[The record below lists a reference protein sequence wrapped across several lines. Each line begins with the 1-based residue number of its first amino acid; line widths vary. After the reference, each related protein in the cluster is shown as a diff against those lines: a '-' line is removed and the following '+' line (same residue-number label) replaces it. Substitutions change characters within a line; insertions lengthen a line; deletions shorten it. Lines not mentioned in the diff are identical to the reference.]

1 MLPHRR
7 SLWGFAPPPFP
18 AISRKPAAYKRIV
31 LLLAAILLLVG
42 VSACGAGSPAP
53 RANPAA
59 AGGALPTTDS
69 PAGNAADAWYAVY
82 FTQPGSAQ
90 AQDYRGGPADA
101 LVEAI
106 DRARLSVE
114 VAAFDID
121 LWDVRDALLA
131 AHRRGISVRIVT
143 DRDSLE
149 TPEIAQLM
157 RAGVPLVSD
166 NQAGLMHHKFVI
178 IDRREVW
185 TGSMNLTV
193 NSAYRN
199 NDNLVRLRSADLAED
214 YLVEFNEMFVERR
227 FGRSSQPNTPHP
239 SLELQGTPLE
249 VYFSPEDGVATHLVD
264 LLRSARK
271 SIRILAYSFTSDDL
285 ADVVL
290 ERARQG
296 VGVTAVF
303 EAQQVASNTG
313 GEYQRLKQAGLDVRL
328 DGNPRNMHH
337 KVILIDDQIVIFG
350 SYNFTANAEMK
361 NDENLLVIHSPEIA
375 NQFLEEFKRIFDAAA
390 P

>member
-1 MLPHRR
+1 MPAPSQPALPRLPALTR
-7 SLWGFAPPPFP
+7 SIALFLAT
-18 AISRKPAAYKRIV
+18 V
-31 LLLAAILLLVG
+31 LLLAG
-42 VSACGAGSPAP
+42 VSACGAGSPAT
-53 RANPAA
+53 RVDQAAA
-59 AGGALPTTDS
+59 AGTLLTKDS
-69 PAGNAADAWYAVY
+69 PAANEADAWYAVY

-90 AQDYRGGPADA
+90 ARDYRGGPADA

-106 DRARLSVE
+106 DRARLSVD

-131 AHRRGISVRIVT
+131 AHRRGISVHIVT
-143 DRDSLE
+143 DQDSLE
-149 TPEIAQLM
+149 TPEIAELM

-166 NQAGLMHHKFVI
+166 NQDGLMHHKFVVV
-178 IDRREVW
+178 DRREVW

-199 NDNLVRLRSADLAED
+199 NDNLVRLRSAELAED

-239 SLELQGTPLE
+239 SLQLQGTPLE
-249 VYFSPEDGVATHLVD
+249 VYFSPEDGVSAHLVD

-285 ADVVL
+285 ADAVL
-290 ERARQG
+290 ERSRQG
-296 VGVTAVF
+296 VDVTGVF
-303 EAQQVASNTG
+303 EAQQAASNTG
-313 GEYQRLKQAGLDVRL
+313 GEYERLKQAGLDVRL

-337 KVILIDDQIVIFG
+337 KVILIDDQIVVFG
-350 SYNFTANAEMK
+350 SYNFTANAERK
-361 NDENLLVIHSPEIA
+361 NDENLLVIHNPDIA
-375 NQFLEEFKRIFDAAA
+375 SQFLEEFKRIFDAAA
-390 P
+390 R

>member
-1 MLPHRR
+1 MPPHRR
-7 SLWGFAPPPFP
+7 PLWGFAPPSFP
-18 AISRKPAAYKRIV
+18 AISRKPAAYRRIALFLAAV
-31 LLLAAILLLVG
+31 LLLAGL
-42 VSACGAGSPAP
+42 SACGAGEQASRGSLVAAP
-53 RANPAA
+53 VSSSGSA
-59 AGGALPTTDS
+59 TDS
-69 PAGNAADAWYAVY
+69 WYAVY

-101 LVEAI
+101 LVTAI

-131 AHRRGISVRIVT
+131 AYRRGISVRIVT

-157 RAGVPLVSD
+157 RAGIPLVSD

-199 NDNLVRLRSADLAED
+199 NDNLVRLRSGDLAED

-249 VYFSPEDGVATHLVD
+249 VYFSPEDGVAAHLVD
-264 LLRSARK
+264 LLYSARK

-285 ADVVL
+285 ADAVL

-296 VGVTAVF
+296 VDVTAVF

-313 GEYQRLKQAGLDVRL
+313 GEYERLKQAGLDVRL

-337 KVILIDDQIVIFG
+337 KVILIDDQIVVFG

-361 NDENLLVIHSPEIA
+361 NDENLLVIHNAEIA